1 MTHHVLP
8 PHVQIKYK
16 EEGRKEMSVNLYSLL
31 PETAETQFAKEVS
44 DLQSEVREGGLWL
57 AYQNKLDC
65 CFSH

>member
-1 MTHHVLP
+1 MTHVFP

-44 DLQSEVREGGLWL
+44 DLQSEVREGGL
-57 AYQNKLDC
+57 
-65 CFSH
+65 